1 MFIKPSSS
9 GRSAEYS
16 KKVRIVIR
24 SWSSGSVTVGSNA
37 VANRSTRGWNA
48 QSTVAYHS
56 ASFEPKRPLSAL
68 WLTPNSRLRVRS
80 ATPSYPWVAKAFNA
94 ALRMSSSDAGDSSLR
109 GRPLGL
115 RRDGA
120 LMVSNLN
127 PRVALTAHPYGYD
140 TNEYDTC
147 QIFIWRL
154 PVAADP

>member
-16 KKVRIVIR
+16 KKVRMVIR

-56 ASFEPKRPLSAL
+56 ASFEPKRPLRAL
-68 WLTPNSRLRVRS
+68 WLTPNSRLRVRN
-80 ATPSYPWVAKAFNA
+80 ATPSYPWVAKAFSA
-94 ALRMSSSDAGDSSLR
+94 ALKMSSREAGDSSLR

-127 PRVALTAHPYGYD
+127 LGSPGKAHLHVHDNNLYD
-140 TNEYDTC
+140 
-147 QIFIWRL
+147 I
-154 PVAADP
+154 